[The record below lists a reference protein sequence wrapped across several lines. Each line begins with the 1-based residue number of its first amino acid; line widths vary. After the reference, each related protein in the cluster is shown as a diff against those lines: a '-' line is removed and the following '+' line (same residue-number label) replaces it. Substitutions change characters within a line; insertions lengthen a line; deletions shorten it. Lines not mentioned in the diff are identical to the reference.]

1 VHGSGHGGGEKVPAF
16 FSSSPSS
23 GQGVL
28 IMTKD
33 TTAGIVSVVLGV
45 GYLIGT
51 FRITVPEAADMIG
64 PRVFPFMISAA
75 MIACGLALIVKELR
89 STNRKP
95 FSWRIAAER
104 GIWLRI
110 LLTIAAGIVYGLVLD
125 WLGYLIAT
133 FFFMMFVASIINLGR
148 HLQNAIIAAAFSIST
163 FVAFAVVLKLSLPR
177 GILGGLLP
185 F

>member
-1 VHGSGHGGGEKVPAF
+1 
-16 FSSSPSS
+16 
-23 GQGVL
+23 
-28 IMTKD
+28 MTKD
-33 TTAGIVSVVLGV
+33 MTAGIVSVVLGV

-51 FRITVPEAADMIG
+51 FRITVPEAADMTG
-64 PRVFPFMISAA
+64 PRVFPFMISVA
-75 MIACGLALIVKELR
+75 MLACGLALILKDVR
-89 STNRKP
+89 SKNRQP

-110 LLTIAAGIVYGLVLD
+110 LFTIAAGIVYGLVLD

-148 HLQNAIIAAAFSIST
+148 HLQNAIIAVAFSTIS
-163 FVAFAVVLKLSLPR
+163 FVGFAVVLKLSLPR
-177 GILGGLLP
+177 GLLGGVLP